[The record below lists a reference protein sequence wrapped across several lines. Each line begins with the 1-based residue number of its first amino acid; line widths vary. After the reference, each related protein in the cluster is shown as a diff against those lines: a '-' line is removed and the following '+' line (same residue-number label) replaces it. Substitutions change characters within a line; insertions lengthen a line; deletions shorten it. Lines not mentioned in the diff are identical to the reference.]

1 MTDHC
6 INFLPYQVRAALDG
20 RLSQTRRVLKY
31 DKCGAPIMPVVEG
44 DRLWV
49 KEAWRASPAYD
60 DLKPSDMGGDESIF
74 YEADETWES
83 WGWGNIGCI
92 SGGRYR
98 HARFMPRWASRLTLT
113 VTDVRVQ
120 RVQEISE
127 DDAIAEGIELC
138 SPAPFGLSGWR
149 DYGNEDAP
157 RQRYYGDPRDSFFS
171 LWNSIHGPD
180 AWDQNPWVAAISF
193 DVHKCNIDQMEGA
206 G

>member
-31 DKCGAPIMPVVEG
+31 DKCGAPIMPAVEG

-49 KEAWRASPAYD
+49 REAHYLTD
-60 DLKPSDMGGDESIF
+60 DGDA
-74 YEADETWES
+74 EAVVYAEDTSAAIEHRQAIMEMK
-83 WGWGNIGCI
+83 
-92 SGGRYR
+92 GRYNLTDKWATPHLR
-98 HARFMPRWASRLTLT
+98 LRSPIHMPRWASRTTLV

-120 RVQEISE
+120 RVQDISAA
-127 DDAIAEGIELC
+127 DVSTEGVKPIIGPNPKTMKE
-138 SPAPFGLSGWR
+138 AFR
-149 DYGNEDAP
+149 D
-157 RQRYYGDPRDSFFS
+157 
-171 LWNSIHGPD
+171 LWNSIYGPD
-180 AWDQNPWVAAISF
+180 AWDQNPWVAAITF

>member
-1 MTDHC
+1 MSDKP
-6 INFLPYQVRAALDG
+6 IIFRPDMISALLDG
-20 RLSQTRRVLKY
+20 RKTQTRRALKY

-60 DLKPSDMGGDESIF
+60 DLRPSDMGGDESIF

-83 WGWGNIGCI
+83 WGWGDTGCI

-98 HARFMPRWASRLTLT
+98 HARFMPRWASRLTLV

-120 RVQEISE
+120 RVQDISE
-127 DDAIAEGIELC
+127 ADAAQEGMWW
-138 SPAPFGLSGWR
+138 PGAQYLSDHPNATSR
-149 DYGNEDAP
+149 FI
-157 RQRYYGDPRDSFFS
+157 ST
-171 LWNSIHGPD
+171 WNSIHGPD

-193 DVHKCNIDQMEGA
+193 TVHKCNIDQMEGA

>member
-1 MTDHC
+1 MTDKP
-6 INFLPYQVRAALDG
+6 ITFRRDMIRALREG
-20 RLSQTRRVLKY
+20 RKTQTRRVLKY
-31 DKCGAPIMPVVEG
+31 DKCGAPIMPVVER

-49 KEAWRASPAYD
+49 RGGAWRTSPAYD

-74 YEADETWES
+74 YEADGTWES

-98 HARFMPRWASRLTLT
+98 HARFMPRWASRTTLV

-120 RVQEISE
+120 RVQEISAV
-127 DDAIAEGIELC
+127 DSLAEGVQCDTCRTQTGPTACYEKGCFASLKG
-138 SPAPFGLSGWR
+138 FH
-149 DYGNEDAP
+149 D
-157 RQRYYGDPRDSFFS
+157 

-180 AWDQNPWVAAISF
+180 AWDRNPWVASISF
-193 DVHKCNIDQMEGA
+193 TVHKCNIDQMEGA